1 MENPVRMMKSMRPMI
16 RIDDLDD
23 PRLNAFRDLRD
34 ADLRGARSL
43 FTVES
48 QRVLE
53 RFLESGWP
61 VETVLV
67 EEDVQMR
74 LQALLDRLDDAV
86 PVYVTPNG
94 ALDAVSGYGFHR
106 GALALGRR
114 NPGAPKQ
121 LRLEE
126 VCTRSTCTLLA
137 ADGVAHVDNMGSLF
151 RNAACLGASGLL
163 LGPGCTDPLFR
174 KTIRISSGHVFRI
187 PWKVADDF
195 HETLQT
201 LKAIDFKVIGL
212 ELSDVSHDIEHM
224 TVAKK
229 TIMIVGSEGD
239 GLSPSTRA
247 LCDELVHIPGR
258 GTMDQQE
265 SLNVAVAS
273 AIGLH
278 ELGRRRGR

>member
-1 MENPVRMMKSMRPMI
+1 MKPMI
-16 RIDDLDD
+16 RIDDLED

-34 ADLRGARSL
+34 ADLRGGRSL

-48 QRVLE
+48 ERVLE
-53 RFLESGWP
+53 RFLKSDWP
-61 VETVLV
+61 IEAVLV

-74 LQALLDRLDDAV
+74 LQTLLNMLDDAV
-86 PVYVTPNG
+86 PVYVTCNG

-114 NPGAPKQ
+114 KPGAPKQ
-121 LRLEE
+121 LRLDEI
-126 VCTRSTCTLLA
+126 CTRSTCTLLA

-151 RNAACLGASGLL
+151 RNAACLGASGIL

-187 PWKVADDF
+187 PWKIAGDF
-195 HETLQT
+195 HATLEA

-212 ELSDVSHDIEHM
+212 ELSTGSRDIEHM
-224 TVAKK
+224 TVAKR

-239 GLSPSTRA
+239 GLSPATRT
-247 LCDELVHIPGR
+247 LCDELVHIPG
-258 GTMDQQE
+258 GVTVDQQE

-278 ELGRRRGR
+278 ELGRRSGR

>member
-1 MENPVRMMKSMRPMI
+1 MEPMRPMRPMI
-16 RIDDLDD
+16 KIDDLED

-48 QRVLE
+48 ERVLE
-53 RFLESGWP
+53 RFLKSGWP
-61 VETVLV
+61 VEAVLV
-67 EEDVQMR
+67 EEEVQRR
-74 LQALLDRLDDAV
+74 LQTLLDTLDDDV
-86 PVYVTPNG
+86 PVYVTRNG

-106 GALALGRR
+106 GALALGHRT
-114 NPGAPKQ
+114 PGAPKR

-126 VCTRSTCTLLA
+126 ACTRPTCTLLA

-187 PWKVADDF
+187 PWKVAGDF
-195 HETLQT
+195 HATLGA
-201 LKAIDFKVIGL
+201 LKAVDFRVIGL
-212 ELSDVSHDIEHM
+212 ELTDDSHDIEHM
-224 TVAKK
+224 TVSRR
-229 TIMIVGSEGD
+229 TIMVVGSEGE
-239 GLSPSTRA
+239 GLSPATRA
-247 LCDELVHIPGR
+247 LCDELVHIPAR
-258 GTMDQQE
+258 GTVDQQE

-278 ELGRRRGR
+278 ELGRRRVR

>member
-1 MENPVRMMKSMRPMI
+1 MEPMKPMI
-16 RIDDLDD
+16 RIDDLED

-48 QRVLE
+48 ERVLE
-53 RFLESGWP
+53 RFLMSGWP
-61 VETVLV
+61 VEAVLV
-67 EEDVQMR
+67 EEDVRLR
-74 LQALLDRLDDAV
+74 LQTLLNTLDDAV
-86 PVYVTPNG
+86 PVYVTSNG
-94 ALDAVSGYGFHR
+94 SLDAVSGYGFHR

-114 NPGAPKQ
+114 NPNAPKQ
-121 LRLEE
+121 LRLDD
-126 VCTRSTCTLLA
+126 VCTRPTCTLLA

-151 RNAACLGASGLL
+151 RNAACLGASGIL

-187 PWKVADDF
+187 PWEVADDF
-195 HETLQT
+195 HATVLT
-201 LKAIDFKVIGL
+201 LKEIDFKVIGL
-212 ELSDVSHDIEHM
+212 ELSEGSHDIEQM
-224 TVAKK
+224 TVAER

-239 GLSPSTRA
+239 GLSPATRA

-258 GTMDQQE
+258 GTVDQQE

-278 ELGRRRGR
+278 ELRRRTRG